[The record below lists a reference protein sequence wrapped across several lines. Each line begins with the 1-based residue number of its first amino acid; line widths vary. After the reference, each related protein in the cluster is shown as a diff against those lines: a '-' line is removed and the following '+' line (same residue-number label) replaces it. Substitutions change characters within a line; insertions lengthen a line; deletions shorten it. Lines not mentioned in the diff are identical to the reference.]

1 LARIGAKIIL
11 VPFETDLSDVQ
22 FDADMAGCRVG
33 RMRGCGRGLLHSAP
47 APAASGARAGCHRAA
62 SAASRADWNIFPDP
76 TTGTIDIYHKGEYL
90 GVIDGTEP
98 AEQDPPMPHKSPTQA
113 PPSDQ

>member
-1 LARIGAKIIL
+1 MPTWRVVALAVCAAA
-11 VPFETDLSDVQ
+11 VAACSTPPPPQ
-22 FDADMAGCRVG
+22 PP
-33 RMRGCGRGLLHSAP
+33 P
-47 APAASGARAGCHRAA
+47 APEPVVIAPPQPPPVQTAHSPDE
-62 SAASRADWNIFPDP
+62 DWNIFPDP